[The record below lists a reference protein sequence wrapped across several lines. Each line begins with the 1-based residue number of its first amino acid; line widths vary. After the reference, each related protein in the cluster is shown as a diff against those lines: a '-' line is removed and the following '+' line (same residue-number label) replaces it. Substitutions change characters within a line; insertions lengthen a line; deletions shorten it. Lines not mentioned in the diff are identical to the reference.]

1 MANSLK
7 KRIWGWY
14 FFDWA
19 SQPVHTLLLTFVFGP
34 FFAGVAAS
42 YFMAQGL
49 DAGVAAAQ
57 AQSLWSFGLT
67 VMGLIIG
74 FGAPILGAMAD
85 VSGRR
90 MPWIVGF
97 SAMYV
102 LGAAALWFTDP
113 LGGNMWAML
122 FAFAIAFI
130 GAEYALIFTNA
141 QLPGLGTQD
150 EIGRISGS
158 GFAFGYVGG
167 LVALALMLVFFM
179 EMPNGRTVAGL
190 APVLGLDPAARE
202 GTRFVGP
209 FTAIWYVVFMV
220 PYFMWVRD
228 VRAPHLAGGAG
239 AGGFAT
245 AMATLVQTIRRALRR
260 PSLLA
265 YLGSSM
271 FYRDALNG
279 MYGFGG
285 VYAKL
290 VLGWELT
297 SIALFGVISGLAAAL
312 FSWIGGH
319 ADRRFGPKPVIA
331 VCIVILMAVC
341 VVIVAMS
348 RDSLFGVALPPG
360 SSLPDMIFFGCGMAI
375 GGAGGTLQSASRSL
389 MVRHTEPATAT
400 ETFGIYGLS
409 GRATAFIAPALIGTV
424 TTLTGSAR
432 IGVSPLI
439 GLFLIGLVLL
449 VWVNPKGDLAKWSS
463 PHPA

>member
-1 MANSLK
+1 MAVSAG

-42 YFMAQGL
+42 HFAGQGL
-49 DAGVAAAQ
+49 DTETAAAR

-67 VMGLIIG
+67 AMGLIIG

-85 VSGRR
+85 VTGRR

-102 LGAAALWFTDP
+102 LGAAALWYTDP
-113 LGGNMWAML
+113 MGTNMWAML
-122 FAFAIAFI
+122 FAFAVAFI

-141 QLPGLGTQD
+141 QLPGLGTPD
-150 EIGRISGS
+150 DIGRISGS

-179 EMPNGRTVAGL
+179 EMPSGKTVAGL
-190 APVLGLDPAARE
+190 DPAFGLDPALRE

-209 FTAIWYVVFMV
+209 FTAIWYVLFMV
-220 PYFMWVRD
+220 PYFLWVRETRT
-228 VRAPHLAGGAG
+228 VHGP
-239 AGGFAT
+239 GGFGA
-245 AMATLVQTIRRALRR
+245 AMASLKQTVIGAVRR

-279 MYGFGG
+279 LYGFGG

-290 VLGWELT
+290 VLNWELT
-297 SIALFGVISGLAAAL
+297 SIAAFGVISGVAAAV
-312 FSWIGGH
+312 FSWIGGR

-331 VCIVILMAVC
+331 FCIIVLIAVC
-341 VVIVAMS
+341 LMIVGMS
-348 RDSLFGVALPPG
+348 RESLFGVPLPAG
-360 SSLPDMIFFGCGMAI
+360 STLPDIIFFACGMCI

-400 ETFGIYGLS
+400 ETFGLYGLS
-409 GRATAFIAPALIGTV
+409 GRATAFIAPASIGAV
-424 TTLTGSAR
+424 TALTGSAR

-439 GLFLIGLVLL
+439 GLFLLGLVLL
-449 VWVNPKGDLAKWSS
+449 LWVRPKGDMTAWSAPQS
-463 PHPA
+463 VS